1 MLKEKNNE
9 RQYIYFYFMNKFIA
23 YSALAIASIAEGA
36 FFVPICAQDM
46 AVQKMALTTLYNL
59 ADQQS
64 QKVRVSEVALQ
75 AADEGVAAAKSAL
88 LPSVDLSLQG
98 SYTGNVFMLSRGFS
112 PNGTTDYIVPGVGVV
127 PIANGKQDTPH
138 WGNSFTAQVSQ
149 IVYAGGAIRSGIRIA
164 ELSKEMA
171 ELDVEKNRQEIRF
184 LLTGYYLDL
193 CKLNNQIEVVRQ
205 NIALTQ
211 KEIEQM
217 KARREQGTVLQ
228 NDITRYEL
236 QLQGLELTLTKLTDA
251 STVINHQ
258 LVTTLHL
265 PEQTIIVP
273 DKTEL
278 DTEINAIS
286 AIAAQDKWQQTAADN
301 NLGIRQAAVT
311 TNLAE
316 QKVKKVKSESL
327 PSIAVVAEN
336 QLFGPFTQDLIPR
349 DCNANIWFIGIGVK
363 FSLGSLWKNK
373 HNIRKARIE
382 HRQSQEVLA
391 LAREEVEN
399 GVQANYTN
407 LLTSYAEVKTQQKQ
421 VELANQN
428 YSVVQNR
435 YQNDLALLTDMVDA
449 SNMKLSAEMALVNAR
464 IGMLYNFY
472 KLKYVTNTL

>member
-1 MLKEKNNE
+1 MSKL
-9 RQYIYFYFMNKFIA
+9 MA
-23 YSALAIASIAEGA
+23 YSALAITLIAEGA
-36 FFVPICAQDM
+36 FFVPICAQER
-46 AVQKMALTTLYNL
+46 AVQTMTLTTLYDL
-59 ADQQS
+59 ADRQS
-64 QKVRVSEVALQ
+64 QKVRVSEVALR

-98 SYTGNVFMLSRGFS
+98 SYTGNAFMLSRGFS
-112 PNGTTDYIVPGVGVV
+112 GNGTTDYIVPGVGTV
-127 PIANGKQDTPH
+127 PVANGKQDTPH

-149 IVYAGGAIRSGIRIA
+149 VVYAGGAIRSGIRMA
-164 ELSKEMA
+164 ELGKEMA
-171 ELDVEKNRQEIRF
+171 ELDVEKNRQEVRF

-193 CKLNNQIEVVRQ
+193 CKLDNQIEVVHQ
-205 NIALTQ
+205 NIALTK

-217 KARREQGTVLQ
+217 KARREEGTVLQ
-228 NDITRYEL
+228 NDITRYEF
-236 QLQGLELTLTKLTDA
+236 QLQSLELTLTKLTDA
-251 STVINHQ
+251 STIINHQ

-265 PEQTIIVP
+265 PEQTVIAP
-273 DKTEL
+273 DKNEL
-278 DTEINAIS
+278 DTEINALS
-286 AIAAQDKWQQTAADN
+286 AIAAQETWQQTAAEN
-301 NLGIRQAAVT
+301 NLGIRQATVA

-316 QKVKKVKSESL
+316 QKVKQVKAESL
-327 PSIAVVAEN
+327 PSVAVVAEN
-336 QLFGPFTQDLIPR
+336 QLYGPYTQDLIPK
-349 DCNANIWFIGIGVK
+349 DCNVNVWFVGIGVK

-382 HRQSQEVLA
+382 HRQSQEALA
-391 LAREEVEN
+391 LAHEEVEN

-407 LLTSYAEVKTQQKQ
+407 LLTSYTEVKTQQKQ

>member
-1 MLKEKNNE
+1 
-9 RQYIYFYFMNKFIA
+9 MNKFMV
-23 YSALAIASIAEGA
+23 YSALAVALIAEGA
-36 FFVPICAQDM
+36 FFVPVCAQERVVHTM
-46 AVQKMALTTLYNL
+46 RLTTLYNL

-64 QKVRVSEVALQ
+64 QKIRVSEAALQ

-98 SYTGNVFMLSRGFS
+98 SYTGNAFMLSRGFS
-112 PNGTTDYIVPGVGVV
+112 GNGTTDYIVPGVGTV
-127 PIANGKQDTPH
+127 PVANGKQDTPH

-149 IVYAGGAIRSGIRIA
+149 VIYAGGTVRSGIRMA
-164 ELSKEMA
+164 ELGKEMA
-171 ELDVEKNRQEIRF
+171 ELDVEKNRQEVRF

-193 CKLNNQIEVVRQ
+193 CKLDNQIEVVRQ

-211 KEIEQM
+211 KEIEKM
-217 KARREQGTVLQ
+217 KARRKEGTVLQ
-228 NDITRYEL
+228 NDITRYEF
-236 QLQGLELTLTKLTDA
+236 QLQSLKLTLTKLTDA

-273 DKTEL
+273 DKNEL
-278 DTEINAIS
+278 DTEINALS
-286 AIAAQDKWQQTAADN
+286 AVTAQETWQQTAADN
-301 NLGIRQAAVT
+301 NLGIRQATVA

-316 QKVKKVKSESL
+316 QKMKQIKAESL
-327 PSIAVVAEN
+327 PSVAVVAEN
-336 QLFGPFTQDLIPR
+336 QLYGPYTQDLIPK
-349 DCNANIWFIGIGVK
+349 DCNVNVWFVGIGVK
-363 FSLGSLWKNK
+363 FSLGNLWKNK

-382 HRQSQEVLA
+382 HRQSQEALA
-391 LAREEVEN
+391 LAHEEVEN
-399 GVQANYTN
+399 GVQASYTN
-407 LLTSYAEVKTQQKQ
+407 LLTSCTEVKTQQKQ

-428 YSVVQNR
+428 YSVVQSR

>member
-1 MLKEKNNE
+1 MV
-9 RQYIYFYFMNKFIA
+9 
-23 YSALAIASIAEGA
+23 YSALAIALIAEGA
-36 FFVPICAQDM
+36 FFVPICAQER
-46 AVQKMALTTLYNL
+46 AVQVVTLTTLYNL

-64 QKVRVSEVALQ
+64 QKVKVSEAALR
-75 AADEGVAAAKSAL
+75 AADEGVTAAKSAL

-98 SYTGNVFMLSRGFS
+98 SYTGNAFMLSRGFS
-112 PNGTTDYIVPGVGVV
+112 GNGTTDYIVPGVGTV
-127 PIANGKQDTPH
+127 PVANGKQDTPH

-149 IVYAGGAIRSGIRIA
+149 VVYAGGAIRSGIRIA
-164 ELSKEMA
+164 ELGKEMA
-171 ELDVEKNRQEIRF
+171 ELDVEKNRQEVRF

-193 CKLNNQIEVVRQ
+193 CKLENQMEVVRQ

-217 KARREQGTVLQ
+217 KARRGEGTVLQ
-228 NDITRYEL
+228 NDITRYEF
-236 QLQGLELTLTKLTDA
+236 QLQSLELTLTKLKDA

-265 PEQTIIVP
+265 PGQTVIVP
-273 DKTEL
+273 DKNEL
-278 DTEINAIS
+278 DTEINALS
-286 AIAAQDKWQQTAADN
+286 TIAAQETWQQTAADN
-301 NLGIRQAAVT
+301 NLGIRQATVA

-316 QKVKKVKSESL
+316 QKVKQVKAESL
-327 PSIAVVAEN
+327 PSVAVVAEN
-336 QLFGPFTQDLIPR
+336 QLYGPYTQDLIPK
-349 DCNANIWFIGIGVK
+349 DCNVNVWFVGIGVK
-363 FSLGSLWKNK
+363 FSLGNLWKNK

-382 HRQSQEVLA
+382 HRQSQEALA
-391 LAREEVEN
+391 LAHEEVEN
-399 GVQANYTN
+399 GVQASYTN
-407 LLTSYAEVKTQQKQ
+407 LLTSYTEVKTQQKQ

>member
-1 MLKEKNNE
+1 M
-9 RQYIYFYFMNKFIA
+9 A
-23 YSALAIASIAEGA
+23 YSALAIALIAEGA
-36 FFVPICAQDM
+36 FCVPICAQEK
-46 AVQKMALTTLYNL
+46 AVKMVTLTTLYDL
-59 ADQQS
+59 ADRQS
-64 QKVRVSEVALQ
+64 QKVRVSEVALR

-88 LPSVDLSLQG
+88 LPSMNLSLQG
-98 SYTGNVFMLSRGFS
+98 SYTGNAFMLSRGFS
-112 PNGTTDYIVPGVGVV
+112 SSGTTDYIVPGVGTV
-127 PIANGKQDTPH
+127 PVANGKQDTPH

-149 IVYAGGAIRSGIRIA
+149 VVYAGGAIRSGIRMA
-164 ELSKEMA
+164 ELGKEIA
-171 ELDVEKNRQEIRF
+171 ELDVEKNRQEVRF
-184 LLTGYYLDL
+184 FLTGYYLDL
-193 CKLNNQIEVVRQ
+193 CKLDNQMEVVRQ

-217 KARREQGTVLQ
+217 KARREEGTILQ
-228 NDITRYEL
+228 NDITRYEF
-236 QLQGLELTLTKLTDA
+236 QLQSLELTLTKLTDA

-265 PEQTIIVP
+265 PEQTVILP
-273 DKTEL
+273 DKNEL
-278 DTEINAIS
+278 DTEINALS
-286 AIAAQDKWQQTAADN
+286 AIAAQETWQQTAADN
-301 NLGIRQAAVT
+301 NLSIRQATVAK
-311 TNLAE
+311 NLAE
-316 QKVKKVKSESL
+316 QKVKQVKAESL
-327 PSIAVVAEN
+327 PSVAVVAEN
-336 QLFGPFTQDLIPR
+336 QLYGPYTQDLIPKN
-349 DCNANIWFIGIGVK
+349 CNVNVWFVGIGVK

-382 HRQSQEVLA
+382 HRQSQEALSLA
-391 LAREEVEN
+391 HEEVEN

-407 LLTSYAEVKTQQKQ
+407 LLTSYTEVKTQQKQ

>member
-1 MLKEKNNE
+1 M
-9 RQYIYFYFMNKFIA
+9 A
-23 YSALAIASIAEGA
+23 YSALAITLIAEGA
-36 FFVPICAQDM
+36 FLVPICAQER
-46 AVQKMALTTLYNL
+46 AVQVVTLTTLYDL
-59 ADQQS
+59 ADRQS
-64 QKVRVSEVALQ
+64 QKVRVSEVALR

-98 SYTGNVFMLSRGFS
+98 SYTGNAFMLSRGFS
-112 PNGTTDYIVPGVGVV
+112 GNGTTDYIVPGVGTIPV
-127 PIANGKQDTPH
+127 ANGKQDTPH

-149 IVYAGGAIRSGIRIA
+149 VVYAGGAIRSGIRMA
-164 ELSKEMA
+164 ELGKEMA
-171 ELDVEKNRQEIRF
+171 ELDVEKNRQEVRF

-193 CKLNNQIEVVRQ
+193 CKLDNQIEVVRQ

-217 KARREQGTVLQ
+217 KARREEGTVLQ
-228 NDITRYEL
+228 NDITRYEF
-236 QLQGLELTLTKLTDA
+236 QLQSLELTLTKLTDA

-265 PEQTIIVP
+265 PEQTVIAP
-273 DKTEL
+273 DKNEL
-278 DTEINAIS
+278 DTEINALS
-286 AIAAQDKWQQTAADN
+286 AIATQETWQQTAADN
-301 NLGIRQAAVT
+301 NLGIRQATVS

-316 QKVKKVKSESL
+316 QKVKQVKAESL
-327 PSIAVVAEN
+327 PSVAVVAEN
-336 QLFGPFTQDLIPR
+336 QLYGPYTQDLIPK
-349 DCNANIWFIGIGVK
+349 DCNVNVWFVGIGVK
-363 FSLGSLWKNK
+363 FNLGSLWKNK

-382 HRQSQEVLA
+382 HQQSQEALS
-391 LAREEVEN
+391 LAREGVEN
-399 GVQANYTN
+399 DVQASYTN
-407 LLTSYAEVKTQQKQ
+407 LLTSYTEVKTQQKQ

-449 SNMKLSAEMALVNAR
+449 SNMKLSAEMSLVNAR

>member
-1 MLKEKNNE
+1 M
-9 RQYIYFYFMNKFIA
+9 A
-23 YSALAIASIAEGA
+23 YSALTITLIAEGA
-36 FFVPICAQDM
+36 FFVPICAQER
-46 AVQKMALTTLYNL
+46 AVQVVTLTTLYDL
-59 ADQQS
+59 ADRQS
-64 QKVRVSEVALQ
+64 QKVRVSEVALR

-98 SYTGNVFMLSRGFS
+98 SYTGNAFMLSRGFS
-112 PNGTTDYIVPGVGVV
+112 SSGMTDYIVPGVGTV
-127 PIANGKQDTPH
+127 PVANGKQDTPH

-149 IVYAGGAIRSGIRIA
+149 VVYAGGAIRSGIRMA
-164 ELSKEMA
+164 ELGKKMA
-171 ELDVEKNRQEIRF
+171 ELDVEKNRQEVRF

-193 CKLNNQIEVVRQ
+193 CKLDNQMEVVRQ

-217 KARREQGTVLQ
+217 KARRGEGIVLQ
-228 NDITRYEL
+228 NDITRYEF
-236 QLQGLELTLTKLTDA
+236 QLQSLELTLTKLKDA

-265 PEQTIIVP
+265 PEQTVIVP
-273 DKTEL
+273 DKNEL
-278 DTEINAIS
+278 DTEINALS
-286 AIAAQDKWQQTAADN
+286 AIAAQETWQQTAADN
-301 NLGIRQAAVT
+301 NLGIRQATVA

-316 QKVKKVKSESL
+316 QKVKQVKAESL
-327 PSIAVVAEN
+327 PSVAVVAEN
-336 QLFGPFTQDLIPR
+336 QLYGPYTQDLIPK
-349 DCNANIWFIGIGVK
+349 DCNVNVWFVGIGVK

-382 HRQSQEVLA
+382 HQQSQEALA
-391 LAREEVEN
+391 LAHEEVEN

-407 LLTSYAEVKTQQKQ
+407 LLTSYTEVKTQQKQ

-435 YQNDLALLTDMVDA
+435 YQNELALLTDMVDA

>member
-1 MLKEKNNE
+1 MV
-9 RQYIYFYFMNKFIA
+9 YP
-23 YSALAIASIAEGA
+23 ALAITLIVEGA
-36 FFVPICAQDM
+36 FSVPIYAQER
-46 AVQKMALTTLYNL
+46 AVQTMTLTTLYDL
-59 ADQQS
+59 ADRQS
-64 QKVRVSEVALQ
+64 QKVRVSEVALR

-88 LPSVDLSLQG
+88 LPSVDLSIQG
-98 SYTGNVFMLSRGFS
+98 SYTGNAFMLSRGFS
-112 PNGTTDYIVPGVGVV
+112 SNGTTDYIVPGVGVV
-127 PIANGKQDTPH
+127 PVANGKQDTPH

-149 IVYAGGAIRSGIRIA
+149 VVYAGGAIRSGIRMA
-164 ELSKEMA
+164 ELGREMA
-171 ELDVEKNRQEIRF
+171 ELDVEKNRQEVRF

-193 CKLNNQIEVVRQ
+193 CKLDNQVEVVRQ

-217 KARREQGTVLQ
+217 KARRGEGTVLQ
-228 NDITRYEL
+228 NDITRYEF
-236 QLQGLELTLTKLTDA
+236 QLQSLELTLTKLIDA
-251 STVINHQ
+251 STIINHQ

-265 PEQTIIVP
+265 PEQTVIVP
-273 DKTEL
+273 DKNEL
-278 DTEINAIS
+278 DTDINALS
-286 AIAAQDKWQQTAADN
+286 AIAAQETWQQAAADN
-301 NLGIRQAAVT
+301 NLGIRQATVA

-316 QKVKKVKSESL
+316 QKVKQVKAESL

-336 QLFGPFTQDLIPR
+336 QLYGPYTQDLIPK
-349 DCNANIWFIGIGVK
+349 DCNVNVWFVGIGVK

-382 HRQSQEVLA
+382 HRQSQEALA
-391 LAREEVEN
+391 LAHEEVEN

-407 LLTSYAEVKTQQKQ
+407 LLTSYTEVKTQQKQ

>member
-1 MLKEKNNE
+1 M
-9 RQYIYFYFMNKFIA
+9 A
-23 YSALAIASIAEGA
+23 YSALAITLIAEGA
-36 FFVPICAQDM
+36 FFVPICAQER
-46 AVQKMALTTLYNL
+46 AVQTMTLTTLYDL
-59 ADQQS
+59 ADRQS
-64 QKVRVSEVALQ
+64 QKVRVSEVALR

-98 SYTGNVFMLSRGFS
+98 SYTGNAFMLSRGFS
-112 PNGTTDYIVPGVGVV
+112 GNGTTDYIVPGVGTV
-127 PIANGKQDTPH
+127 PVANGKQDTPH

-149 IVYAGGAIRSGIRIA
+149 VVYAGGAIRSGIRMA
-164 ELSKEMA
+164 ELGKEIA
-171 ELDVEKNRQEIRF
+171 ELDVEKNRQEVRF
-184 LLTGYYLDL
+184 LLTSYYLDL
-193 CKLNNQIEVVRQ
+193 CKLDNQIEVVHQ
-205 NIALTQ
+205 NIALTK

-217 KARREQGTVLQ
+217 KARREEGTVLQ
-228 NDITRYEL
+228 NDITRYEF
-236 QLQGLELTLTKLTDA
+236 QLQSLELTLTKLTDA
-251 STVINHQ
+251 STIINHQ

-265 PEQTIIVP
+265 PEQTVIAP
-273 DKTEL
+273 DKNEL
-278 DTEINAIS
+278 DTEINALS
-286 AIAAQDKWQQTAADN
+286 AIAAQETWQQTAAEN
-301 NLGIRQAAVT
+301 NLGIRQATVA

-316 QKVKKVKSESL
+316 QKVKQVKAESL
-327 PSIAVVAEN
+327 PSVAVVAEN
-336 QLFGPFTQDLIPR
+336 QLYGPYTQELIPK
-349 DCNANIWFIGIGVK
+349 DCNVNVWFVGIGVK

-382 HRQSQEVLA
+382 HRQSQEALA
-391 LAREEVEN
+391 LAHEEVEN

-407 LLTSYAEVKTQQKQ
+407 LLTSYTEVKTQQKQ

>member
-1 MLKEKNNE
+1 M
-9 RQYIYFYFMNKFIA
+9 A
-23 YSALAIASIAEGA
+23 YSALAITLIAEGA
-36 FFVPICAQDM
+36 FFVPICAQEK
-46 AVQKMALTTLYNL
+46 AVQVVTLTTLYDL
-59 ADQQS
+59 ADRQS
-64 QKVRVSEVALQ
+64 QKVRVSEVALR

-98 SYTGNVFMLSRGFS
+98 SYTGNAFMLSRGFS
-112 PNGTTDYIVPGVGVV
+112 GNGTTDYIVPGVGTIPV
-127 PIANGKQDTPH
+127 ANGKQDTPH

-149 IVYAGGAIRSGIRIA
+149 VVYAGGAIRSGIRMA
-164 ELSKEMA
+164 ELGKEMA
-171 ELDVEKNRQEIRF
+171 ELDVEKNRQEVRF

-193 CKLNNQIEVVRQ
+193 CKLDNQIEVVRQ

-217 KARREQGTVLQ
+217 KARREEGTVLQ
-228 NDITRYEL
+228 NDITRYEF
-236 QLQGLELTLTKLTDA
+236 QLQSLELTLTKLTDA

-265 PEQTIIVP
+265 PEQTVISP
-273 DKTEL
+273 DKNEL
-278 DTEINAIS
+278 DTEINALS
-286 AIAAQDKWQQTAADN
+286 AIAAQETWQQTAADN
-301 NLGIRQAAVT
+301 NLGIRQATVA

-316 QKVKKVKSESL
+316 QKVKQVKAESL
-327 PSIAVVAEN
+327 PSVAVVAEN
-336 QLFGPFTQDLIPR
+336 QLYGPYTQDLIPK
-349 DCNANIWFIGIGVK
+349 DCNVNVWFVGIGVK

-382 HRQSQEVLA
+382 HQQSQEALS
-391 LAREEVEN
+391 LAREGVEN
-399 GVQANYTN
+399 DVQASYTN
-407 LLTSYAEVKTQQKQ
+407 LLTSYTEVKTQQKQ

-449 SNMKLSAEMALVNAR
+449 SNMKLSAEMSLVNAR

>member
-1 MLKEKNNE
+1 MV
-9 RQYIYFYFMNKFIA
+9 
-23 YSALAIASIAEGA
+23 YSALAVGLMAEGA
-36 FFVPICAQDM
+36 SFVPVCAQDKV
-46 AVQKMALTTLYNL
+46 VQVMTLTTLYNL

-64 QKVRVSEVALQ
+64 QKVRVSEVALR

-88 LPSVDLSLQG
+88 LPSVDLNLQG
-98 SYTGNVFMLSRGFS
+98 SYTGNAFMLSRGFS
-112 PNGTTDYIVPGVGVV
+112 TNGTTDYIVPGVGTV
-127 PIANGKQDTPH
+127 PVANGKQDTPH

-149 IVYAGGAIRSGIRIA
+149 VVYAGGAIRSGIRMA
-164 ELSKEMA
+164 ELDKEMA
-171 ELDVEKNRQEIRF
+171 ELDVEKNRQEVRF

-193 CKLNNQIEVVRQ
+193 CKLENQMEVVRQ

-217 KARREQGTVLQ
+217 KARRGEGTVLQ
-228 NDITRYEL
+228 NDITRYEF
-236 QLQGLELTLTKLTDA
+236 QLQSLELTLTKLKDA

-265 PEQTIIVP
+265 PEQTVIVP
-273 DKTEL
+273 DKNEL
-278 DTEINAIS
+278 DTEINALS
-286 AIAAQDKWQQTAADN
+286 AIAAQETWQQTAADN
-301 NLGIRQAAVT
+301 NLGIRQATVA

-316 QKVKKVKSESL
+316 QKVKQVKAESL
-327 PSIAVVAEN
+327 PSVAVVAEN
-336 QLFGPFTQDLIPR
+336 QLYGPYTQDLIPK
-349 DCNANIWFIGIGVK
+349 DCNVNVWFVGIGVK

-382 HRQSQEVLA
+382 HRQSQEALA
-391 LAREEVEN
+391 LAHEEVEN

-407 LLTSYAEVKTQQKQ
+407 LLTSYTEVKTQKKQ

>member
-1 MLKEKNNE
+1 MV
-9 RQYIYFYFMNKFIA
+9 
-23 YSALAIASIAEGA
+23 YSALAVGLMAEGA
-36 FFVPICAQDM
+36 SFVPVCAQDKV
-46 AVQKMALTTLYNL
+46 VQVMTLTTLYNL

-64 QKVRVSEVALQ
+64 QKVRVSEVALR

-88 LPSVDLSLQG
+88 LPSVDLNLQG
-98 SYTGNVFMLSRGFS
+98 SYTGNAFMLSRGFS
-112 PNGTTDYIVPGVGVV
+112 TNGTTDYIVPGVGTV
-127 PIANGKQDTPH
+127 PVANGKQDTPH

-149 IVYAGGAIRSGIRIA
+149 VVYAGGAIRSGIRMA
-164 ELSKEMA
+164 ELDKEMA
-171 ELDVEKNRQEIRF
+171 ELDVEKNRQEVRF

-193 CKLNNQIEVVRQ
+193 CKLENQMEVVRQ

-217 KARREQGTVLQ
+217 KARRGEGTVLQ
-228 NDITRYEL
+228 NDITRYEF
-236 QLQGLELTLTKLTDA
+236 QLQSLELTLTKLKDA

-265 PEQTIIVP
+265 PGQTVIVP
-273 DKTEL
+273 DKNEL
-278 DTEINAIS
+278 DTEINALS
-286 AIAAQDKWQQTAADN
+286 TIAAQETWQQTAADN
-301 NLGIRQAAVT
+301 NLGIRQATVA

-316 QKVKKVKSESL
+316 QKVKQVKAESL
-327 PSIAVVAEN
+327 LSVAVVAEN
-336 QLFGPFTQDLIPR
+336 QLYGPYTQDLIPK
-349 DCNANIWFIGIGVK
+349 DCNVNVWFVGIGVK

-382 HRQSQEVLA
+382 HRQSQEALA
-391 LAREEVEN
+391 LAHEEVEN

-407 LLTSYAEVKTQQKQ
+407 LLTSYTEVKTQKKQ

-435 YQNDLALLTDMVDA
+435 YQNELALLTDMVDA

>member
-1 MLKEKNNE
+1 M
-9 RQYIYFYFMNKFIA
+9 A
-23 YSALAIASIAEGA
+23 YSALAITLIAEGA
-36 FFVPICAQDM
+36 FFVPICAQER
-46 AVQKMALTTLYNL
+46 AVQVVTLTTLYDL
-59 ADQQS
+59 ADRQS
-64 QKVRVSEVALQ
+64 QKVRVSEVALR

-98 SYTGNVFMLSRGFS
+98 SYTGNAFMLSRGFS
-112 PNGTTDYIVPGVGVV
+112 GNGTTDYIVPGVGTIPV
-127 PIANGKQDTPH
+127 ANGKQDTPH

-149 IVYAGGAIRSGIRIA
+149 VVYAGGAIRSGIRMA
-164 ELSKEMA
+164 ELGKEMA
-171 ELDVEKNRQEIRF
+171 ELDVEKNRQEVRF

-193 CKLNNQIEVVRQ
+193 CKLDNQIEVVRQ

-217 KARREQGTVLQ
+217 KARREEGTVLQ
-228 NDITRYEL
+228 NDITRYEF
-236 QLQGLELTLTKLTDA
+236 QLQSLELTLTKLTDA

-265 PEQTIIVP
+265 PEQTVIAP
-273 DKTEL
+273 DKNEL
-278 DTEINAIS
+278 DIEINALS
-286 AIAAQDKWQQTAADN
+286 AIATQETWQQTAADN
-301 NLGIRQAAVT
+301 NLGIRQATVA

-316 QKVKKVKSESL
+316 QKVKQVKAESL
-327 PSIAVVAEN
+327 PSVAVVAEN
-336 QLFGPFTQDLIPR
+336 QLYGPYTQDLIPK
-349 DCNANIWFIGIGVK
+349 DCNVNVWFVGIGVK
-363 FSLGSLWKNK
+363 FNLGSLWKNK

-382 HRQSQEVLA
+382 HRQSQEALS
-391 LAREEVEN
+391 LAREGVEN
-399 GVQANYTN
+399 DVQASYTN
-407 LLTSYAEVKTQQKQ
+407 LLTSYTEVKTQQKQ

-449 SNMKLSAEMALVNAR
+449 SNMKLSAEMSLVNAR

>member
-1 MLKEKNNE
+1 MSK
-9 RQYIYFYFMNKFIA
+9 IMA
-23 YSALAIASIAEGA
+23 YSALAITLIAEGA
-36 FFVPICAQDM
+36 FLVPICAQER
-46 AVQKMALTTLYNL
+46 AVQVVTLTTLYDL
-59 ADQQS
+59 ADRQS
-64 QKVRVSEVALQ
+64 QKVRVSEVALR

-98 SYTGNVFMLSRGFS
+98 SYTGNAFMLSRGFS
-112 PNGTTDYIVPGVGVV
+112 GNGTTDYIVPGVGTIPV
-127 PIANGKQDTPH
+127 ANGKQDTPH

-149 IVYAGGAIRSGIRIA
+149 VVYAGGAIRSGIRMA
-164 ELSKEMA
+164 ELGKEMA
-171 ELDVEKNRQEIRF
+171 ELDVEKNRQEVRF

-193 CKLNNQIEVVRQ
+193 CKLDNQIEVVRQ

-217 KARREQGTVLQ
+217 KARREEGTVLQ
-228 NDITRYEL
+228 NDITRYEF
-236 QLQGLELTLTKLTDA
+236 QLQSLELTLTKLTDA

-265 PEQTIIVP
+265 PEQTVIAP
-273 DKTEL
+273 DKNEL
-278 DTEINAIS
+278 DTEINALS
-286 AIAAQDKWQQTAADN
+286 AIATQETWQQTAADN
-301 NLGIRQAAVT
+301 NLGIRQATVS

-316 QKVKKVKSESL
+316 QKVKQVKAESL
-327 PSIAVVAEN
+327 PSVAVVAEN
-336 QLFGPFTQDLIPR
+336 QLYGPYTQDLIPK
-349 DCNANIWFIGIGVK
+349 DCNVNVWFVGIGVK
-363 FSLGSLWKNK
+363 FNLGSLWKNK

-382 HRQSQEVLA
+382 HQQSQEALS
-391 LAREEVEN
+391 LAREGVEN
-399 GVQANYTN
+399 DVQASYTN
-407 LLTSYAEVKTQQKQ
+407 LLTSYTEVKTQQKQ

-449 SNMKLSAEMALVNAR
+449 SNMKLSAEMSLVNAR

>member
-1 MLKEKNNE
+1 M
-9 RQYIYFYFMNKFIA
+9 A
-23 YSALAIASIAEGA
+23 YSALAITLIAEGA
-36 FFVPICAQDM
+36 FFVPICAQER
-46 AVQKMALTTLYNL
+46 AVQVVTLTTLYDL
-59 ADQQS
+59 ADRQS
-64 QKVRVSEVALQ
+64 QKVRVSEVALR

-98 SYTGNVFMLSRGFS
+98 SYTGNAFMLSRSFS
-112 PNGTTDYIVPGVGVV
+112 SSGMTDYIVPGVGTV
-127 PIANGKQDTPH
+127 PVANGKQDTPH

-149 IVYAGGAIRSGIRIA
+149 VVYAGGAIRSGIRMA
-164 ELSKEMA
+164 ELGKEMA
-171 ELDVEKNRQEIRF
+171 ELDVEKNRQEVRF

-193 CKLNNQIEVVRQ
+193 CKLDNQTEVVRQ

-217 KARREQGTVLQ
+217 KARRGEGTVLQ
-228 NDITRYEL
+228 NDITRYEF
-236 QLQGLELTLTKLTDA
+236 QLQSLELTLTKLKDA

-265 PEQTIIVP
+265 PEQTVIVP
-273 DKTEL
+273 DKNEL
-278 DTEINAIS
+278 DTEINALS
-286 AIAAQDKWQQTAADN
+286 AIAAQETWQQTATDN
-301 NLGIRQAAVT
+301 NLGIRQATVA

-316 QKVKKVKSESL
+316 QKVKQVKAESL
-327 PSIAVVAEN
+327 PSVAVVAEN
-336 QLFGPFTQDLIPR
+336 QLYGPYTQDLIPK
-349 DCNANIWFIGIGVK
+349 DCNVNVWFVGIGVK
-363 FSLGSLWKNK
+363 FSIGSLWKNK

-382 HRQSQEVLA
+382 HQQSQEALA
-391 LAREEVEN
+391 LAHEEVEN

-407 LLTSYAEVKTQQKQ
+407 LQTSYTEVKTQQKQ

-435 YQNDLALLTDMVDA
+435 YQNELALLTDMVDA